1 MGAVLDP
8 VYRGGSRNRP
18 HGRSTTGAIMFS
30 LQTIFGKGDKF
41 YGLLEASADA
51 ARESAAA
58 LVRMF
63 RTRPLGPSL
72 DEFLLARKREKVLTA
87 QISQELV
94 NTFVTALDRE
104 DIEALS
110 AALNKITKAIS
121 KFAERYS
128 LAADRLVDIDFASRA
143 ALLEKAGEVIAQ
155 MVGQL
160 RRGMNL
166 ETMKSLNDRL
176 QAIESEADRL
186 MIESYRDLYSGRH
199 EPILILL
206 LKDLFEL
213 LEKAIDRCRDAG
225 NVVYHIVLKNS

>member
-1 MGAVLDP
+1 
-8 VYRGGSRNRP
+8 
-18 HGRSTTGAIMFS
+18 MFS

-41 YGLLEASADA
+41 FGLLQASADA
-51 ARESAAA
+51 AGLAAQA

-63 RTRPLGPSL
+63 DSKSKSPSL
-72 DEFLLARKREKVLTA
+72 DEFALARQREKELSE
-87 QISQELV
+87 QISQALV
-94 NTFVTALDRE
+94 QTFVIALERE

-110 AALNKITKAIS
+110 AALYKVTKSIS

-128 LAADRLVDIDFASRA
+128 LAADRLDDIIDFASRA
-143 ALLEKAGEVIAQ
+143 AMLEKATEVISE

-160 RRGMNL
+160 RKGMNL
-166 ETMKSLNDRL
+166 EAMKKLNDRL

-186 MIESYRDLYSGRH
+186 MLDLYRVLYSGQYD
-199 EPILILL
+199 PIKILL

-225 NVVYHIVLKNS
+225 NVAYRIVLKNS

>member
-1 MGAVLDP
+1 
-8 VYRGGSRNRP
+8 
-18 HGRSTTGAIMFS
+18 MFS

-41 YGLLEASADA
+41 YGLLEASAEA
-51 ARESAAA
+51 AHASATA
-58 LVRMF
+58 LVQMF
-63 RTRPLGPSL
+63 RSLPQAPSL
-72 DEFLLARKREKVLTA
+72 DEFMLARKREKALTA

-128 LAADRLVDIDFASRA
+128 LAADRLGDIDFAMRA
-143 ALLEKAGEVIAQ
+143 ALLEKAAEVIKQ

-160 RRGMNL
+160 RKGMNL
-166 ETMKSLNDRL
+166 EAMTTLNDRM

-186 MIESYRDLYSGRH
+186 LLELYRDLYGGRH
-199 EPILILL
+199 EPIRILL

-225 NVVYHIVLKNS
+225 NVAYQIVLKNS

>member
-1 MGAVLDP
+1 
-8 VYRGGSRNRP
+8 
-18 HGRSTTGAIMFS
+18 MFS

-41 YGLLEASADA
+41 YGLLEASATA
-51 ARESAAA
+51 AHQATAA
-58 LVRMF
+58 LVRM
-63 RTRPLGPSL
+63 L
-72 DEFLLARKREKVLTA
+72 DARQAAPALHEFMLARKLEKELTA

-104 DIEALS
+104 DIEALA
-110 AALNKITKAIS
+110 AALNKITKSIS
-121 KFAERYS
+121 KFAERYA
-128 LAADRLVDIDFASRA
+128 LAADRLGDVDFTTRA
-143 ALLEKAGEVIAQ
+143 EMLEKAGGVIAQ

-160 RRGMNL
+160 RKGMNL
-166 ETMKSLNDRL
+166 ESMKELNDRL

-186 MIESYRDLYSGRH
+186 MLELYRDLYGGRH
-199 EPILILL
+199 EAIRILL

>member
-1 MGAVLDP
+1 
-8 VYRGGSRNRP
+8 
-18 HGRSTTGAIMFS
+18 MFS

-51 ARESAAA
+51 ARDSAAA

-63 RTRPLGPSL
+63 QARPQAPSL
-72 DEFLLARKREKVLTA
+72 DEFMLARKREKDLSA

-110 AALNKITKAIS
+110 AALNKITKSIS
-121 KFAERYS
+121 KFAERYA
-128 LAADRLVDIDFASRA
+128 LAADRLGDIDFTTRA

-155 MVGQL
+155 MVAQL
-160 RRGMNL
+160 RKGMNL

-176 QAIESEADRL
+176 QSIENEADRL
-186 MIESYRDLYSGRH
+186 LLDLYRDLYSGRH
-199 EPILILL
+199 EAIRILL

-225 NVVYHIVLKNS
+225 NVVYQIVLKNS